1 MKSAIN
7 NLQKTVFEVLNSD
20 AGLIS
25 EMGVDKIFD
34 HQIAKVNFPYAVF
47 ANWRIND
54 WSTDECEGEEHLF
67 EIHIWGQKSGR
78 KQVQSIA
85 SSIKTLLHD
94 QPLVLDA
101 GHLVN
106 LRHQNTFINT
116 QGRAR
121 LQQARLIF
129 RATVEL

>member
-1 MKSAIN
+1 MKSVVN
-7 NLQKTVFEVLNSD
+7 NLQKVVFKVLNSD
-20 AGLIS
+20 TDLIS
-25 EMGVDKIFD
+25 EMGADKIFD
-34 HQIAKVNFPYAVF
+34 HQIAKVNFPYVVF

-116 QGRAR
+116 QGRTR
-121 LQQARLIF
+121 LQQTRLIF